1 MFRIRGNKDS
11 WGNRAFLFA
20 DNRLF
25 SSGFGLFSSAWGH
38 NWPRRFKVISIDLI
52 EGRSIR

>member
-11 WGNRAFLFA
+11 WGNRAFLSA